1 MTGRLAQFTPPQPA
15 PPDGW
20 RPGWNISP
28 GRRLLILRKTSGSIE
43 CADVLWNL
51 TPDWLRDFSR
61 ASFSANAEHLAERP
75 MFRQA
80 LAERR
85 CLIPVDGF
93 FLWKLQGQRKQPW
106 YLRRRSG
113 TMAIAALWERYR
125 LDDGSEWD
133 SCALITAPAKGLA
146 ARLGSRMPVTLNS
159 GEQAVW
165 LASATALSALQPL
178 LLNAE
183 SRVEMMHPVATSV
196 GNPNVEGAQC
206 CAPSGQIVLASET
219 A

>member
-1 MTGRLAQFTPPQPA
+1 MTGRLAQFTPTRPA
-15 PPDGW
+15 PPESW
-20 RPGWNISP
+20 TPGWNIAP
-28 GRRLLILRKTSGSIE
+28 GKRLLILRKAAGTLQSVE
-43 CADVLWNL
+43 VLWNL
-51 TPDWLRDFSR
+51 TPDWLRDLSR
-61 ASFSANAEHLAERP
+61 ASFSANAENLAERP

-93 FLWKLQGQRKQPW
+93 FLWQQQGQRKQPY

-113 TMAIAALWERYR
+113 TLAIAGLWERYR

-146 ARLGSRMPVTLNS
+146 ARLGPRMPVTLNS
-159 GEQAVW
+159 AEQAVW
-165 LASATALSALQPL
+165 LASATAVAALQPL

-183 SRVEMMHPVATSV
+183 SRVEMMHPVATAV
-196 GNPNVEGAQC
+196 GNPNAVGAQC
-206 CAPSGQIVLASET
+206 CAPTGQIVLASQP